1 MSHSIDTIAAIA
13 TAPGASAL
21 AVVRLS
27 GPDAVAIA
35 DRVFR
40 GRQPLGAGPAR
51 MLRHGWAVETR
62 LTDADEEAPI
72 DEVMAVV
79 LRAPASY
86 SGEDMVEITCHG
98 GTRSAPR
105 LLAALLLA
113 GARAARPGEFTE
125 RAFLNGRIDLAQA
138 EAVADV
144 IHAETELA
152 HRLAARQIEGALSR
166 GLSATAET
174 LRDALAEI
182 EARVDF
188 AEDVGGV
195 AVPGSAAAALVEAE
209 TRLDVLLEGSDLG
222 RRVREGVRVVLVG
235 LPNAGKSSLFNALL
249 GEDRA
254 IVADT
259 PGTTRD
265 AVTERIDLGGIPVR
279 LVDTAGVRDA
289 SGVERLG
296 VERTRR
302 EVEGAD
308 LVIHVIDNASKGGLS
323 ANPIA
328 AMTRDRP
335 VIHAWTKLDISA
347 IPRLCGTM
355 LAHQPP
361 RVYVSAVTGE
371 GLDDLRRLIV
381 KKLGGRTDD
390 ANAAEALVTNRRH
403 IDALSRAQAAIAT
416 ARTAA
421 TAGEPGEIVAGEV
434 RLALEAL
441 GEVTGEGAAPDLLE
455 RIFARFCIG
464 K

>member
-1 MSHSIDTIAAIA
+1 MSAADTIAAIA

-40 GRQPLGAGPAR
+40 GRRALAETSPR
-51 MLRHGWAVETR
+51 TLRHGWAREPNAA
-62 LTDADEEAPI
+62 ADVI
-72 DEVMAVV
+72 DEVTAVV
-79 LRAPASY
+79 LRAPASS

-105 LLAALLLA
+105 LLAALLEA
-113 GARAARPGEFTE
+113 GARTARPGEFTE
-125 RAFLNGRIDLAQA
+125 RAFLNGRMDLAQA

-144 IHAETELA
+144 IHAETDLA

-166 GLSATAET
+166 GLSAIAET
-174 LRDALAEI
+174 LRDALAEV

-195 AVPGSAAAALVEAE
+195 VVPPAVVGALDAASA
-209 TRLDVLLEGSDLG
+209 RLSELLAGSDLG
-222 RRVREGVRVVLVG
+222 RRAREGARVVLVG

-249 GEDRA
+249 GEERA
-254 IVADT
+254 IVTAA

-265 AVTERIDLGGIPVR
+265 AVSERLDLGGIPVR

-289 SGVERLG
+289 DGVERLG

-302 EVEGAD
+302 EVEGSDLAVWVVDSSAASAGEEEGAIAGLVADRPYVVAWSKAD
-308 LVIHVIDNASKGGLS
+308 LDSGVPPD
-323 ANPIA
+323 A
-328 AMTRDRP
+328 ALR
-335 VIHAWTKLDISA
+335 
-347 IPRLCGTM
+347 
-355 LAHQPP
+355 
-361 RVYVSAVTGE
+361 VSAKTGAGIPALRE
-371 GLDDLRRLIV
+371 AIARGLGAS
-381 KKLGGRTDD
+381 GGE
-390 ANAAEALVTNRRH
+390 ASAALVTNRRH
-403 IDALSRAQAAIAT
+403 IEALDAAREAIDAARAVAA
-416 ARTAA
+416 
-421 TAGEPGEIVAGEV
+421 AGEPGELVAGEV

-441 GEVTGEGAAPDLLE
+441 GAVTGEAAAPDLLE
-455 RIFARFCIG
+455 RIFARFCVG

>member
-1 MSHSIDTIAAIA
+1 MSHTTTDTIAAIA

-27 GPDAVAIA
+27 GPAAVAIA

-40 GRQPLGAGPAR
+40 GRRALASGPAR
-51 MLRHGWAVETR
+51 TLRHGWAR
-62 LTDADEEAPI
+62 DAAGEPI
-72 DEVMAVV
+72 DEVLAVV
-79 LRAPASY
+79 LPAPASY

-98 GTRSAPR
+98 GPHSAPR
-105 LLAALLLA
+105 LLAALLAA

-125 RAFLNGRIDLAQA
+125 RAFLSGRIDLAQA

-152 HRLAARQIEGALSR
+152 HRLAARQVEGALSR
-166 GLSATAET
+166 GLRATAET
-174 LRDALAEI
+174 LRDALAEV

-195 AVPGSAAAALVEAE
+195 AVPASAASALADAAD
-209 TRLDVLLEGSDLG
+209 RLATLLAGADLG
-222 RRVREGVRVVLVG
+222 RRAREGARVVIVG
-235 LPNAGKSSLFNALL
+235 RPNAGKSSLFNALL

-254 IVADT
+254 IVTPT

-265 AVTERIDLGGIPVR
+265 AVAERIDLGGIPVR

-289 SGVERLG
+289 DGIEALG

-302 EVEGAD
+302 EIEDAD
-308 LVIHVIDNASKGGLS
+308 LVVFVADQSSPTNDEDLAVL
-323 ANPIA
+323 ALLA
-328 AMTRDRP
+328 DRP
-335 VIHAWTKLDISA
+335 HVFAWSKADLPAADFST
-347 IPRLCGTM
+347 CGLGL
-355 LAHQPP
+355 LAYE
-361 RVYVSAVTGE
+361 RIEVSAVTGA
-371 GLDDLRRLIV
+371 GLAELRKAILRSLV
-381 KKLGGRTDD
+381 GGPAAGT
-390 ANAAEALVTNRRH
+390 NAAEPLVTNRRH
-403 IDALSRAQAAIAT
+403 IDALARAQAAIAA
-416 ARTAA
+416 ARAA
-421 TAGEPGEIVAGEV
+421 ADAGEPGEIVAGEV

-441 GEVTGEGAAPDLLE
+441 GEVTGEAAAPDLLE

>member
-1 MSHSIDTIAAIA
+1 MSRAVDTIAAIA

-27 GPDAVAIA
+27 GPAAVLIA

-40 GRQPLGAGPAR
+40 GPRPLASGPAR
-51 MLRHGWAVETR
+51 TLRHGWAFEAGG
-62 LTDADEEAPI
+62 DADAPI

-105 LLAALLLA
+105 LLAALLAA

-125 RAFLNGRIDLAQA
+125 RAFLGGRIDLAQA
-138 EAVADV
+138 EAIADV
-144 IHAETELA
+144 IHAETDLA
-152 HRLAARQIEGALSR
+152 QRLAARQIEGALSR
-166 GLSATAET
+166 GLSATAEE
-174 LRDALAEI
+174 LRGALAEV

-195 AVPGSAAAALVEAE
+195 AVPASASAAMADAA
-209 TRLDVLLEGSDLG
+209 TRLATLLAGSDLG
-222 RRVREGVRVVLVG
+222 RRAREGVRVVLVG
-235 LPNAGKSSLFNALL
+235 MPNAGKSSLFNALL

-254 IVADT
+254 IVTDT

-296 VERTRR
+296 VERTLR
-302 EVEGAD
+302 ELAEAD
-308 LVIHVIDNASKGGLS
+308 LALCVLDSTKDTPFEMHALHRLVATRPGLDVWTK
-323 ANPIA
+323 ADLP
-328 AMTRDRP
+328 RRP
-335 VIHAWTKLDISA
+335 VVCGNA
-347 IPRLCGTM
+347 IADNL
-355 LAHQPP
+355 
-361 RVYVSAVTGE
+361 YVSSITGD
-371 GLDDLRRLIV
+371 GLPELRAAIV
-381 KKLGGRTDD
+381 RALGGPAAG
-390 ANAAEALVTNRRH
+390 ANAAEALVTNSRH
-403 IDALSRAQAAIAT
+403 IDALGRAAAAIAS
-416 ARTAA
+416 ARAAA

-441 GEVTGEGAAPDLLE
+441 GEVTGEAAAPDLLE